1 MITLFHGWEVSNP
14 RWVFILPCCRKGQ
27 SLSRFLPLLPA
38 LPSQDSALTPEG
50 WPRRR
55 GCLEV
60 SWDFFFLSERPPQFL
75 GREGIIVPALQCLCQ
90 ASFLQE
96 LEPQTP
102 HRFPILEED
111 GTHRTPFFSFL
122 FSTHHLIIHHTFE
135 IYSVPQRS
143 LLCGTQS
150 RAWGNLG
157 TVGGERT
164 GQDLSMK
171 RWNNKKLHD

>member
-1 MITLFHGWEVSNP
+1 MGGKYPIQGEFLSYLAAGRARVSHGFFLFFQHYLPRTL
-14 RWVFILPCCRKGQ
+14 
-27 SLSRFLPLLPA
+27 LLPRKDDPEEEGTIG
-38 LPSQDSALTPEG
+38 LPTV
-50 WPRRR
+50 
-55 GCLEV
+55 CLEV

-122 FSTHHLIIHHTFE
+122 FSTHRLIIHHTFE

-150 RAWGNLG
+150 RA
-157 TVGGERT
+157 
-164 GQDLSMK
+164 
-171 RWNNKKLHD
+171 